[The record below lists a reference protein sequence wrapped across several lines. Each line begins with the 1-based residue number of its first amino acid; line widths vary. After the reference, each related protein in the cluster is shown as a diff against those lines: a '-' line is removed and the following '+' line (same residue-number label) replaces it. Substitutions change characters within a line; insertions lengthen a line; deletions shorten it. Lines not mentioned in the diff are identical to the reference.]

1 MQGELLRGTH
11 GPFRKINNYN
21 VATRDIGRAAA
32 LPPIVG
38 HELTYGLMICPLDVH
53 DRARL
58 SLGVSLMLNPNTDV
72 LSST

>member
-32 LPPIVG
+32 LPPIVETPVTRIVIQK
-38 HELTYGLMICPLDVH
+38 HHYNIFANYH
-53 DRARL
+53 
-58 SLGVSLMLNPNTDV
+58 
-72 LSST
+72 

>member
-32 LPPIVG
+32 LPPIV
-38 HELTYGLMICPLDVH
+38 ESPRLYDVPCSDMQSH
-53 DRARL
+53 
-58 SLGVSLMLNPNTDV
+58 S
-72 LSST
+72 

>member
-38 HELTYGLMICPLDVH
+38 
-53 DRARL
+53 
-58 SLGVSLMLNPNTDV
+58 NPNKGGR
-72 LSST
+72 L

>member
-32 LPPIVG
+32 LPPIVD
-38 HELTYGLMICPLDVH
+38 LFD
-53 DRARL
+53 AQ
-58 SLGVSLMLNPNTDV
+58 NPTV
-72 LSST
+72 PFV

>member
-32 LPPIVG
+32 LPPIVVTSPPTNL
-38 HELTYGLMICPLDVH
+38 HLFNVQTHRYLKQIHTYIN
-53 DRARL
+53 L
-58 SLGVSLMLNPNTDV
+58 SQLNPIN
-72 LSST
+72 LK